1 MSTQGNTLSACNGGA
16 TGLLKDI
23 QRRLSNSGILP
34 VFRPDTPNTG
44 NESTLVVPSNKPMKL
59 KNMATGAE
67 SYDSLHNTSDHE
79 SNFLDTERRFPLQ
92 SEEKRETDPVQSKG
106 KYRKEKVKREEVRI
120 DHSKSG
126 KICIYKM

>member
-1 MSTQGNTLSACNGGA
+1 M
-16 TGLLKDI
+16 
-23 QRRLSNSGILP
+23 
-34 VFRPDTPNTG
+34 
-44 NESTLVVPSNKPMKL
+44 
-59 KNMATGAE
+59 
-67 SYDSLHNTSDHE
+67 
-79 SNFLDTERRFPLQ
+79 Q